1 MSLPPVPGAAPRT
14 ILQRLKEETREHHAR
29 AEAAMRLLD
38 PALSPALYR
47 RHLEALYGLYAPL
60 EGQLEGLLSGAQ
72 GAEALE
78 LPRRWK
84 RTFLARDLTALGHD
98 AQSLERLP
106 RAPPLP
112 LEGVPEALGAMYVLE
127 GATLGGQLL
136 LRHLTRHF
144 SGQYSGHPVGDFTFF
159 RAYEEA
165 LGPMWRAFGEALV
178 RATPDEP
185 FAQRV
190 VRGAHLTFDAFER
203 WLDEALRAPPAGSPG
218 A

>member
-1 MSLPPVPGAAPRT
+1 MSLPPSTGAAPGAPRT

-38 PALSPALYR
+38 PGLSPALYR

-60 EGQLEGLLSGAQ
+60 EAQLQELLAGAQ

-98 AQSLERLP
+98 AASLERLP
-106 RAPPLP
+106 HAPPLP

-136 LRHLTRHF
+136 LRHLSRHF
-144 SGQYSGHPVGDFTFF
+144 SGHPVGDFTFF

-178 RATPDEP
+178 RATPDEA
-185 FAQRV
+185 FAVRV

-203 WLDEALRAPPAGSPG
+203 WLDEALRAPPAGSP
-218 A
+218 AA